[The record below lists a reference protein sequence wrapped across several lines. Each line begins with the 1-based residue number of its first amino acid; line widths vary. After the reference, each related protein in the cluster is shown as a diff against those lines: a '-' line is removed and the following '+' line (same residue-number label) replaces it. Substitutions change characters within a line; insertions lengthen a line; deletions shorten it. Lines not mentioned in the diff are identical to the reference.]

1 MKLKT
6 LVVLPAMLS
15 LALLVPIARAQPSP
29 TASQSSTESLTKAID
44 GTDLDRQLIEREEK
58 VGRLTIEEQLKLRAA
73 QVKAADNP
81 EIKAALEKRD
91 KAIME
96 FRAALRAAALK
107 ADPTI
112 APILDK
118 IAVGNQ
124 PGF

>member
-1 MKLKT
+1 MKFKT

-15 LALLVPIARAQPSP
+15 LALLVPIGRAQPSP